1 MCPFI
6 LFFTP
11 SKNFFCYGTHALAW
25 ILAYILTNTV
35 TDVKYFFIKKGVH
48 EICFEL
54 TKQISVILRENPP
67 LRDDVASAAC
77 FLSLRHMEGHA
88 FDKCRKFTLSA
99 EALRQIGGKIQK
111 CDFGFFKHV
120 SETDPRKRAEK
131 TFLYYTIY
139 YGYSFRFLPAASAGA
154 GATHPTSAGNG
165 HSFTTYATP
174 KAPMPV
180 WMDSTGPITR

>member
-67 LRDDVASAAC
+67 LRDGVASAAC

-99 EALRQIGGKIQK
+99 EALRQIEGKIQK
-111 CDFGFFKHV
+111 CDFGFFERFFWVHENLGELTPAIFRDWEG
-120 SETDPRKRAEK
+120 SALCGALFRAH
-131 TFLYYTIY
+131 L
-139 YGYSFRFLPAASAGA
+139 
-154 GATHPTSAGNG
+154 
-165 HSFTTYATP
+165 
-174 KAPMPV
+174 
-180 WMDSTGPITR
+180 

>member
-1 MCPFI
+1 M
-6 LFFTP
+6 FFTP

-99 EALRQIGGKIQK
+99 EALRQIEGKIQK
-111 CDFGFFKHV
+111 CDFGFFERFFWVHENLGELTPAIFRDWEENPAV
-120 SETDPRKRAEK
+120 FVVARRYLRAARD
-131 TFLYYTIY
+131 TRSATL
-139 YGYSFRFLPAASAGA
+139 GAA
-154 GATHPTSAGNG
+154 
-165 HSFTTYATP
+165 
-174 KAPMPV
+174 APPLSLTKKV
-180 WMDSTGPITR
+180 LSC